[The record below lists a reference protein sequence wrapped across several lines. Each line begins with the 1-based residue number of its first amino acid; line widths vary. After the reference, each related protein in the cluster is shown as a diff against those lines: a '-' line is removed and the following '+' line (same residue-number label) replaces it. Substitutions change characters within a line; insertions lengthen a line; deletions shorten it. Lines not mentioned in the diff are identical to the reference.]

1 MLCCHEMDVM
11 DSMDDTTN
19 DQQLSVC
26 TYRVLYGDCDQMGI
40 VYHPNYLKYLEMGRI
55 EFLRSRGYS
64 YAEMERSGIRI
75 PVLKIGV
82 EYKQSARFDD
92 VVRVETILE
101 HINRIRLGFRYE
113 IWCEER
119 KCLLAVGHSEHAF
132 TNRENRPQR
141 VEELFVQALRRR
153 SAQ

>member
-1 MLCCHEMDVM
+1 M
-11 DSMDDTTN
+11 DSRNNTSR
-19 DQQLSVC
+19 SVF

-55 EFLRSRGYS
+55 EFLRSHGYS

-113 IWCEER
+113 VWCSER
-119 KCLLAVGHSEHAF
+119 SCLLAVGHSEHAF
-132 TNRENRPQR
+132 TNGENRPQR
-141 VEELFVQALRRR
+141 VSEDFVQALK
-153 SAQ
+153 QGIVQ